1 MTATAT
7 PQITYERVYE
17 PSVRQRI
24 QRLPFAAR
32 WVFEHVLDAMQNA
45 EELGGP
51 EGDHY
56 VALMDAIIEEA
67 AERRDYYRITLG

>member
-7 PQITYERVYE
+7 PQVTYERVYQ
-17 PSVRQRI
+17 PSVARRI
-24 QRLPFAAR
+24 QRLPLSAR
-32 WVFEHVLDAMQNA
+32 WVFEQVLDAMQNA

-51 EGDHY
+51 EGEHY
-56 VALMDAIIEEA
+56 AALMDAIIEEA

>member
-7 PQITYERVYE
+7 PQITFERVYE
-17 PSVRQRI
+17 PSVTQRI
-24 QRLPFAAR
+24 RRLAFPAR
-32 WVFEHVLDAMQNA
+32 WVFERVLDAMRNA

-67 AERRDYYRITLG
+67 TERRDYYRVTLG

>member
-7 PQITYERVYE
+7 PHITYERVYE
-17 PSVRQRI
+17 PSVVERI
-24 QRLPFAAR
+24 NRLPFPAR
-32 WVFEHVLDAMQNA
+32 WIFEEVLEAMQNA

-56 VALMDAIIEEA
+56 LALMDAIIEEA
-67 AERRDYYRITLG
+67 QERRDYYRITLG